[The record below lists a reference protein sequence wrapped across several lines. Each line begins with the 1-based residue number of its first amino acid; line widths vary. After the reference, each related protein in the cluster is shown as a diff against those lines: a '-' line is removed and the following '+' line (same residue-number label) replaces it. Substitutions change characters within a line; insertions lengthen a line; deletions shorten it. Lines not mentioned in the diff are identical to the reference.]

1 MADQCPARRLE
12 DVMPL
17 LDHCCYP
24 EHIKDSPQRRHF
36 QTRTL
41 LYALRVSPTSMRT
54 LSEEVERRI
63 DEELLG
69 ILVDSSPNVPNLEIK
84 DGVLVKIKFLIFKFI
99 THD

>member
-1 MADQCPARRLE
+1 
-12 DVMPL
+12 
-17 LDHCCYP
+17 
-24 EHIKDSPQRRHF
+24 
-36 QTRTL
+36 
-41 LYALRVSPTSMRT
+41 MRT